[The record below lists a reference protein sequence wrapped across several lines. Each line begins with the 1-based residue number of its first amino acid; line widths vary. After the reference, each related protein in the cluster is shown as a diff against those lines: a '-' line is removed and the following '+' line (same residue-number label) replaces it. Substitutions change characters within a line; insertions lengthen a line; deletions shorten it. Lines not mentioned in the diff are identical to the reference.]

1 MKRLLSRAWVPAFA
15 GMTVVLALAAPPT
28 LDRATSGPCID
39 RPEVMRRVHMEL
51 LTHGRDETVHMGL
64 RDRKASLQGC
74 VDCHANRED
83 HRVLGSDHHFCQ
95 GCHQYAGVK
104 LDCFGCHTSHAR

>member
-1 MKRLLSRAWVPAFA
+1 MNRAVA
-15 GMTVVLALAAPPT
+15 ALAALAFFSAFAAAPA
-28 LDRATSGPCID
+28 LDRATSGPCVD
-39 RPEVMRRVHMEL
+39 TPEVMRRVHMEL
-51 LTHGRDETVHMGL
+51 LTHGRDATVHAGL

-83 HRVLGSDHHFCQ
+83 HRVVGSDHHFCQ
-95 GCHQYAGVK
+95 GCHAYAGVR